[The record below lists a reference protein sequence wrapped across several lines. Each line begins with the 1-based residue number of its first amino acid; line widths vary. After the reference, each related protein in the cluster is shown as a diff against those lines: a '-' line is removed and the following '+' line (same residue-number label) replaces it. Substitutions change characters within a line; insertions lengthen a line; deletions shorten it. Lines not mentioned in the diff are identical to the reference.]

1 MRSVSLHLQPKEADQ
16 CVISANNK
24 SQDWEKWEGL
34 DMHIFFRSSTRSGES
49 LLGNFEP
56 HFVSFLVFFMY
67 KNVSSF
73 NPSDVM
79 LRNS

>member
-34 DMHIFFRSSTRSGES
+34 DMHTFFRSSTRSGES

-56 HFVSFLVFFMY
+56 QFVSFLVFSCTKMS
-67 KNVSSF
+67 V
-73 NPSDVM
+73 PLTHLM
-79 LRNS
+79 LC